1 MQFERRQHPRHASHW
16 PLTISGTDESGEPFE
31 IRALTRDV
39 SGGGIAFTA
48 TADAP
53 LARGQRVAIAVE
65 TMDGKT
71 HRLGN
76 GMVMW
81 IEGGRASPMQHA
93 GVMMEDL
100 TCMQRMLPVLLAE
113 TSPA

>member
-1 MQFERRQHPRHASHW
+1 MQSERRQHPRHASHW

-39 SGGGIAFTA
+39 SGGGIAFTV
-48 TADAP
+48 TAGAP
-53 LARGQRVAIAVE
+53 LSRGQQVRITVE
-65 TMDGKT
+65 TVDGQSCD
-71 HRLGN
+71 LGR
-76 GMVMW
+76 GMIMW
-81 IEGGRASPMQHA
+81 IEGGRASPMLHG

-113 TSPA
+113 SSPA